1 MSSLQRQR
9 EESVSRKK
17 NENQTDKPPPST
29 TTDTIIQMVVAV
41 VMRGDPYLLNL
52 PCARH
57 CFKLS
62 VCADSLSQ
70 AGSSRRDKHLGLRP
84 L

>member
-1 MSSLQRQR
+1 M
-9 EESVSRKK
+9 KTK
-17 NENQTDKPPPST
+17 QTNPPPNT
-29 TTDTIIQMVVAV
+29 TTDTIIQMVVTV

-52 PCARH
+52 PFARH

-62 VCADSLSQ
+62 VCADSLSK
-70 AGSSRRDKHLGLRP
+70 AGSSRCDKHLGLGP